1 MDELKRPRSLSR
13 LTAGGASESDAEY
26 ADANENIVYCDSLE
40 LLDTIAETQITI
52 NLFLNNKFQLAK
64 ERMVQ
69 LADRSMYH
77 ALGYNTIIFIK
88 AMMTCDKADL
98 ERSMQVSKETC
109 TVIERFRQKFSI
121 SETFLNFG
129 GRLSKALT
137 DEEIHAE
144 LCYAECLLVRAAL
157 AFFQDDNF
165 ASFIRGAL
173 RIRTCYQIYRYC
185 ERVMLDDTIWLGRDY
200 RVREQFEAGVRLGL
214 GTFNLM
220 LSTLPSKVLRLLEVV
235 GFSGDK
241 ITGMRELHRCAAVTN
256 SIFAS
261 FAVIILVSWHLIA
274 SYMFGTGHAD
284 LPLCHRL
291 MPTLMSK
298 YPKGSIIL
306 FLRAR
311 LLLVSG
317 NVDSA
322 IYFFNRSI
330 ECQEDYK
337 QFHHVAFWELLFA
350 HCYIGEWAKAANYAK
365 KLLDESRWSRCVY
378 TYLLCILFAADT
390 SCEEFKR
397 NETVGALA
405 KKIGGLRQRIAGKS
419 IPLEKYC
426 AKKANRFVMKKT
438 LMFAHYEFMYF
449 WNGFDIIA
457 ENTVILQ
464 RMLEDLD
471 IIWQARKSKA
481 DTDDRANYYFLRAVC
496 LRNLRQPTAAESA
509 LQEVLKLE
517 SDIVDFT
524 YLPPNAHFEMALL
537 RIADGD
543 REEAEALLAKARN
556 YRGFPLENKLNF
568 RIHSAMENLG
578 TRTPMI

>member
-1 MDELKRPRSLSR
+1 LCFNFS
-13 LTAGGASESDAEY
+13 
-26 ADANENIVYCDSLE
+26 CDSLE

-52 NLFLNNKFQLAK
+52 NLFLNNKFQLAE

-98 ERSMQVSKETC
+98 ERSMQVSKDTC

-121 SETFLNFG
+121 SETFLNLG

-137 DEEIHAE
+137 D
-144 LCYAECLLVRAAL
+144 AAL

-241 ITGMRELHRCAAVTN
+241 VNHRNARTAQMCSRDELDICFIRCYYTCQLAPDRQ
-256 SIFAS
+256 
-261 FAVIILVSWHLIA
+261 LH
-274 SYMFGTGHAD
+274 
-284 LPLCHRL
+284 
-291 MPTLMSK
+291 
-298 YPKGSIIL
+298 GSIIL

-330 ECQEDYK
+330 ESQEDYK
-337 QFHHVAFWELLFA
+337 QFHHVAFWELL
-350 HCYIGEWAKAANYAK
+350 CERVKEELVLPLDGVNVEVTGKGRVGEKITSG
-365 KLLDESRWSRCVY
+365 DESRWSRCVY

-397 NETVGALA
+397 NETVDILA

-457 ENTVILQ
+457 ENTVIVQ